1 MSKLES
7 PADLGPMILN
17 VKGVRKNFEDK
28 EVLKGI
34 DLEVYRGQIVALI
47 GSSGSGKS
55 TLLRS
60 VNLLEEISDGQ
71 ILLNDV
77 DISDPRVDQ
86 DEVRRQIGLV
96 FQAFNLFAHLSILE
110 NITLALR
117 HVQGMQAAE
126 AKTHALGLLER
137 IGLAEKAD
145 DYPDKLSGGQQQRT
159 AIIRAVALNPTLLLL
174 DEVTSALDPELVGE
188 VLELIRDLKA
198 SGTSILMA
206 THELSFARDVADW
219 VVFLDGGVIIEE
231 GPAKDFFEN
240 PKMPRTKEFLQRL
253 RSRAGENQPQR
264 QA

>member
-1 MSKLES
+1 MSKSVNE
-7 PADLGPMILN
+7 LGPLILN
-17 VKGVRKNFEDK
+17 VKGVWKSFEDK
-28 EVLKGI
+28 DVLKGI

-77 DISDPRVDQ
+77 DISDPRINQ

-96 FQAFNLFAHLSILE
+96 FQAYNLFAHLSILE

-117 HVQGMQAAE
+117 HVQGLDAEE
-126 AKTHALGLLER
+126 AKTKALALLDRIGLLE
-137 IGLAEKAD
+137 KANE
-145 DYPDKLSGGQQQRT
+145 YPDKLSGGQQQRT
-159 AIIRAVALNPTLLLL
+159 AIMRAVALNPTLLLL

-231 GPAKDFFEN
+231 GPAQEFFGN
-240 PKMPRTKEFLQRL
+240 PQMPRTIEFLQRL
-253 RSRAGENQPQR
+253 RRRAGER
-264 QA
+264 

>member
-1 MSKLES
+1 MSQSVDE
-7 PADLGPMILN
+7 LGPLILN
-17 VKGVRKNFEDK
+17 VKGVWKSFEDK
-28 EVLKGI
+28 DVLKGI

-77 DISDPRVDQ
+77 DIADPRINQ

-96 FQAFNLFAHLSILE
+96 FQAYNLFAHLSILE

-117 HVQGMQAAE
+117 HVQGLDAEE
-126 AKTHALGLLER
+126 AKTKALSLLDRIGLLE
-137 IGLAEKAD
+137 KANE
-145 DYPDKLSGGQQQRT
+145 YPDKLSGGQQQRT
-159 AIIRAVALNPTLLLL
+159 AIMRAVALNPTLLLL
-174 DEVTSALDPELVGE
+174 DEVTSALDPELVSE

-231 GPAKDFFEN
+231 GPAQDFFEN
-240 PKMPRTKEFLQRL
+240 PKMPRTIEFLQRL
-253 RSRAGENQPQR
+253 RRRAGEQ
-264 QA
+264 

>member
-1 MSKLES
+1 MSKPVDE
-7 PADLGPMILN
+7 LGPLILN
-17 VKGVRKNFEDK
+17 VKGVWKSFEDK
-28 EVLKGI
+28 DVLKGI

-77 DISDPRVDQ
+77 DISDPRINQ

-96 FQAFNLFAHLSILE
+96 FQAYNLFAHLSILE

-117 HVQGMQAAE
+117 HVQGLDAEE
-126 AKTHALGLLER
+126 AKTKALALLDRIGLLE
-137 IGLAEKAD
+137 KANE
-145 DYPDKLSGGQQQRT
+145 YPDKLSGGQQQRT
-159 AIIRAVALNPTLLLL
+159 AIMRAVALNPTLLLL
-174 DEVTSALDPELVGE
+174 DEVTSALDPELVSE

-240 PKMPRTKEFLQRL
+240 PKMPRTVEFLQRL
-253 RSRAGENQPQR
+253 RRRAGER
-264 QA
+264 